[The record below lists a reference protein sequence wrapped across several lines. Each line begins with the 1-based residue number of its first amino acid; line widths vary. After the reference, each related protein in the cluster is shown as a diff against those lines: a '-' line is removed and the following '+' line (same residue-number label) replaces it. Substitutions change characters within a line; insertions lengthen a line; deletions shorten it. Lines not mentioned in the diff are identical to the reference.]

1 VEERCIATDAMKRT
15 RKPAAEKDIIVTVPR
30 KKVNNGV
37 KEKAVLIVQTV
48 TEAEQAKFCSVEW
61 HAPSVTLSLRDRASQ
76 LLLSEDQM
84 TCNGVEVMESTFD

>member
-1 VEERCIATDAMKRT
+1 MKRT
-15 RKPAAEKDIIVTVPR
+15 RKPAAEKDIIIPVPR

-37 KEKAVLIVQTV
+37 KEKVVVVVQTV
-48 TEAEQAKFCSVEW
+48 TEAEQAKLRSAEW

-84 TCNGVEVMESTFD
+84 TCTGVEVKKSTFD